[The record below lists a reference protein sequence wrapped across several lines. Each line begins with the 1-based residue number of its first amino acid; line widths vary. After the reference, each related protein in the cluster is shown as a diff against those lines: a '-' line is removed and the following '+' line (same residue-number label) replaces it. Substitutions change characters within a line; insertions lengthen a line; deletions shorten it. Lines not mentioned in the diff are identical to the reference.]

1 MKVSKFKVLLYLKK
15 SGLDKQGKAPIMG
28 RITLNNSMA
37 QFSCKLSCN
46 PKLWNSRS
54 GRLDG
59 KSKEAVETNAKI
71 ERILLSVNSAVDDL
85 TKRNVDFTATMVKE
99 IMQGSVNG
107 QVTLLHVFDILLEET
122 KNRVGIDRTP
132 ATYTCI
138 RQVKDSLADF
148 ISATYGVCDLAF
160 GQITNQFISD
170 YEHFLI
176 DRQGKKATTAHKYFT
191 YLKQACHRAYKD
203 GLTDKNLFARYKEPT
218 IPKKSPRTITPAN
231 FQRIVSLQIPSD
243 KPSLI
248 IARDLLLI
256 ACYTGMAY
264 IDAVSVTQ
272 DNLSYDEQGNL
283 WLKYKR
289 KKTMVSTNR
298 PGVQAMVKLI
308 PEAIELFDKY
318 KDAGLPTLMP
328 HQNYTF
334 LLKNL
339 KKIAEMAGCTQPIS
353 HHMGRHYYASILTL
367 SNDVP
372 IDVIS
377 KMLGH
382 TNVRMTQVY
391 AMVTQDKLFEE
402 ADKFIAATKDFVL
415 VLNANSKEIVSKQ
428 RQ

>member
-1 MKVSKFKVLLYLKK
+1 MKNVIKREQCKLACGLPNVNILSKVSKFKVLLYLKK

-71 ERILLSVNSAVDDL
+71 EL
-85 TKRNVDFTATMVKE
+85 
-99 IMQGSVNG
+99 
-107 QVTLLHVFDILLEET
+107 ILLEDT

-176 DRQGKKATTAHKYFT
+176 GRQGKKATTAHKYFT

-203 GLTDKNLFARYKEPT
+203 GLTDKYLFARYKEPT
-218 IPKKSPRTITPAN
+218 IPKRTPRTITPEN
-231 FQRIVSLQIPSD
+231 FEKIVSLEIPSD

-248 IARDLLLI
+248 ISRDLLLI

-272 DNLSYDEQGNL
+272 DNVSRDEQGNL

-289 KKTMVSTNR
+289 KKT
-298 PGVQAMVKLI
+298 GVQAVVKLI

-328 HQNYTF
+328 RQNYAF

-402 ADKFIAATKDFVL
+402 ADKLIEATKDFVL
-415 VLNANSKEIVSKQ
+415 VLNANSKEVVNKQ